1 MPTPKTIAN
10 IICGPLL
17 AISNKNNLSLN
28 GVITQTQL
36 IELAD
41 LFENGKINN
50 QGITKI
56 LEFLIEKKE
65 SKAEKIEKIA
75 DKLHLL
81 QVTDTDF
88 LVKIVQE
95 IITENVPQVQDY
107 LAGKVQILGFL
118 VGQCMKKAKGQGNP
132 QLFNELLVQE
142 MTLISK

>member
-17 AISNKNNLSLN
+17 AISNKNSLPLSS
-28 GVITQTQL
+28 VINQIKL

-41 LFENGKINN
+41 LFEIGKINN

-65 SKAEKIEKIA
+65 SKDEKIEKIA

-81 QVTDTDF
+81 QVTDTGF
-88 LVKIVQE
+88 LIKIVKE
-95 IITENVPQVQDY
+95 IIAENVTQVQDY
-107 LAGKVQILGFL
+107 LTGKVQILGFL
-118 VGQCMKKAKGQGNP
+118 VGCCMKKAKGQGNP